1 MKRVGIFM
9 LLCTIATMAAAATP
23 NLPKKKF
30 SFGPFDLTLGY
41 DHGAAATLKGEYV
54 TALGAI
60 DSKSHFTWGSTLN
73 VDAVGNTSSRKAD
86 NATFGAGIG
95 RVSVKPNS
103 FFPDLAAF
111 LQVQGKTGQVAKD
124 GASGFDRVN
133 QVAVGGT
140 IEYVPKAFLRFVMKG
155 HESINLEEE
164 GNRCVALS
172 SDERA
177 KDAGCQLLDCS
188 LLGEDELKNDAT
200 CKALIEAA
208 RKKAG
213 AIEAPPMF
221 AFGFFH
227 PLRTSGGDIGD
238 LPNGVDANKITV
250 EFVADNHVG
259 RPIYKDQP
267 LHVTA
272 NLSVT
277 YPTSGADKKLERKL
291 DVGVGIDLTAK
302 FTPIVKYVS
311 GKKDGFTYDK
321 SVIVGF
327 LLDLTKLKR

>member
-1 MKRVGIFM
+1 MAA
-9 LLCTIATMAAAATP
+9 TIAIAATP
-23 NLPKKKF
+23 DLPKKKF

-41 DHGAAATLKGEYV
+41 DKGAAATLKGEYV

-60 DSKSHFTWGSTLN
+60 DSRSHFTWGSTLN
-73 VDAVGNTSSRKAD
+73 VDAVGNTSSKKAD

-111 LQVQGKTGQVAKD
+111 LQVQGKTGQVDKD
-124 GASGFDRVN
+124 TGSGFDRVN

-140 IEYVPKAFLRFVMKG
+140 VEYVPKVFLNFVMKG
-155 HESINLEEE
+155 HETINLEEE
-164 GNRCVALS
+164 GKRCAKLS
-172 SDERA
+172 TDDRA
-177 KDAGCQLLDCS
+177 KDSRCLLLDCS
-188 LLGEDELKNDAT
+188 LLSEDELKKDAS
-200 CKALIEAA
+200 CKAIIEAA
-208 RKKAG
+208 RKNAS
-213 AIEAPPMF
+213 AIEAPPML

-227 PLRTSGGDIGD
+227 PLRTSGGDAGD
-238 LPNGVDANKITV
+238 LPNGVEADKLTV

-259 RPIYKDQP
+259 SPVYKDKS

-272 NLSVT
+272 NLSLT
-277 YPTSGADKKLERKL
+277 YPTNGADKKVQGKV
-291 DVGVGIDLTAK
+291 DVGIGIDLSNK

-327 LLDLTKLKR
+327 LLDLTKLKH